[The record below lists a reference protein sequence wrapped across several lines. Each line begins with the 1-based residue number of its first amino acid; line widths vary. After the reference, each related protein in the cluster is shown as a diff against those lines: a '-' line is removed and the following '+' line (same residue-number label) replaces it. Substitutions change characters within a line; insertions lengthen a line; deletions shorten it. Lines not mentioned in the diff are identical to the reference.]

1 MTTDPPVGTLTGHEV
16 IALLGLRP
24 LVGEGGYFAETLRS
38 GHLPAETLPD
48 HPADRSAKTAIYYL
62 LTWDTVSAMHRLP
75 GPELFHHYAG
85 DSVQQLQLAPDGT
98 GRVVRLGSDLRAG
111 ERPQQLVPAGH
122 WQGARLVPGGR
133 HGFALMGTTMSP
145 GFDPAD
151 WVGGDRRSLSAAYPD
166 FAEEI
171 ARLTPDDTGI

>member
-1 MTTDPPVGTLTGHEV
+1 MTADPHPGPLTGDEI

-38 GHLPAETLPD
+38 GRLPAEALPD
-48 HPADRSAKTAIYYL
+48 HPGDRSAKTAIYYL
-62 LTWDTVSAMHRLP
+62 LTPDTVSAMHRLP

-85 DSVQQLQLAPDGT
+85 DSVRQLQLAPDGT

-111 ERPQQLVPAGH
+111 DRPQQLVPAGH
-122 WQGARLVPGGR
+122 WQGARLLPGP

-151 WVGGDRRSLSAAYPD
+151 WVGGARDALAEAYPA

-171 ARLTPDDTGI
+171 ARLTPGDAGT